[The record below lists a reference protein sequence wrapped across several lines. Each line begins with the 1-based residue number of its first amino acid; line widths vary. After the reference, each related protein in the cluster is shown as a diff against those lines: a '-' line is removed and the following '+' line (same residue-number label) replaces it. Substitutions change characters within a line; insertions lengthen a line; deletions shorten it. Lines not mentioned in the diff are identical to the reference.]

1 MVARA
6 KDSKPYIDWKN
17 RPYAAS
23 RSDDTRRRAELW
35 EAFNDFVRLGR
46 GWITSPPGSRVATL
60 ETEVGSPLP
69 AKLADLGY
77 QLVQRGRVTRVAGAP
92 SIDLRTEILFGPPS
106 AFAERDVYDVV
117 LPWAAPPPPPPKR
130 RPA

>member
-46 GWITSPPGSRVATL
+46 GWITTPPGSRIATL

-69 AKLADLGY
+69 SKLADLGY
-77 QLVQRGRVTRVAGAP
+77 QLVQRGRVTRVVGADYVKPADEHYTGTP
-92 SIDLRTEILFGPPS
+92 SP
-106 AFAERDVYDVV
+106 FAERDVYDVV
-117 LPWAAPPPPPPKR
+117 LPWAAPPPKK